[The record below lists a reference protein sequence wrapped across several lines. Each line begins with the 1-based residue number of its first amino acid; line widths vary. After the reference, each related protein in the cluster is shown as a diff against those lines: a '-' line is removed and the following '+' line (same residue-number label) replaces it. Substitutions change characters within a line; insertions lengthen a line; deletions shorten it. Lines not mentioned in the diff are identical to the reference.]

1 MEGSVFHIIII
12 EQCLL
17 GVNEV
22 DLLQIDREMD
32 LPVIDATPK
41 KILQLLQS
49 NFKGF
54 EDVDREKISSH
65 LQKYRDSLKKEAQPP
80 MTTVANEPDIL
91 SQQQQDPAAKTLKA
105 FRMDASS
112 SEQMR
117 NEFTGGQPFDWE
129 SVLNVPDELSSLETF
144 LVGVSGGPDLY
155 YNNAP
160 LLGPFHTDHGEHGC
174 SQDVI
179 AENFNGDVSAC
190 EHFNNL

>member
-1 MEGSVFHIIII
+1 MV
-12 EQCLL
+12 
-17 GVNEV
+17 
-22 DLLQIDREMD
+22 
-32 LPVIDATPK
+32 
-41 KILQLLQS
+41 
-49 NFKGF
+49 
-54 EDVDREKISSH
+54 
-65 LQKYRDSLKKEAQPP
+65 QKYRDSLKKEAQPP

-91 SQQQQDPAAKTLKA
+91 SQQQQDPAAKNTQGFQSVTLPLETNVPTIGGSTSCGPCGNQSNVWMTQ
-105 FRMDASS
+105 MDASS

-117 NEFTGGQPFDWE
+117 NESTGGQPFDWE

-144 LVGVSGGPDLY
+144 LVGTSGGPDLY

-174 SQDVI
+174 SQDGI